1 MTYVI
6 PPPRALSYA
15 ACMTTPATRA
25 LGELLE
31 LQRNLAERTRDL
43 TGDADAVLRTG
54 RAVLT
59 FAEREET
66 AFFPLLPLLDP
77 AALAELGGEHQ
88 QLADDLD
95 LLESLVAT
103 TPDSPHITVLAVAL
117 ARRMEAHIA
126 RDGRLLAQAAR
137 LTPR

>member
-1 MTYVI
+1 MTRII
-6 PPPRALSYA
+6 PGARPLSYA
-15 ACMTTPATRA
+15 PCMTTTASRA
-25 LGELLE
+25 ITELLE
-31 LQRNLAERTRDL
+31 VQRSLAERTRGL
-43 TGDADAVLRTG
+43 AGDAAAVLQTG

-59 FAEREET
+59 FAEREEA

-95 LLESLVAT
+95 LLESLVTT
-103 TPDSPHITVLAVAL
+103 TPESPDVTVLADAL

-137 LTPR
+137 MAIK